1 MITLPVD
8 VVRRYPR
15 FSLYNSP
22 YPAHDAGHAID
33 LYPESNAG
41 ISPVSGVVRDTRT
54 VGCPDRSYAVEQ
66 DHLIVID
73 VDDEWA
79 NEASVDRD
87 LAARILHV
95 EPAVEPGDEV
105 TVGDS
110 LGPMIRSGFFG
121 QWVDNHVHLGFR
133 DASANPYRASG
144 SLPVGVDVD
153 VRPLA
158 WDGTGV
164 VREVGETYAL
174 LDAPTHPDPTDA
186 YAAIASDD
194 GVPLDGGLAHYA
206 GGGALGEADGAV
218 SLFGQDLGEAESRD
232 LTWNDVDVLANGTRI
247 TGLSLFASRD
257 ASFGAKLVCPDAE
270 FDVGE
275 EVAVDVVS
283 SDAPIK
289 LGVGR

>member
-1 MITLPVD
+1 MITLPGD

-22 YPAHDAGHAID
+22 YPAHDSGHAID

-41 ISPVSGVVRDTRT
+41 LSPVSGVVRDTRT
-54 VGCPDRSYAVEQ
+54 VGCPDRPYAVNH
-66 DHLIVID
+66 DHLIILD

-79 NEASVDRD
+79 NEAGVDRD
-87 LAARILHV
+87 LVARILHV
-95 EPAVEPGDEV
+95 DPVVESGDSV
-105 TVGDS
+105 AVGDS

-133 DASANPYRASG
+133 DADTNPYRASG

-174 LDAPTHPDPTDA
+174 LDAPTHPEPTAA
-186 YAAIASDD
+186 YAAIASDG

-206 GGGALGEADGAV
+206 GGGALGGADGTV
-218 SLFGQDLGEAESRD
+218 SLFGQALGEAESRN
-232 LTWNDVDVLANGTRI
+232 LAWNDVDVLANGTRI

-257 ASFGAKLVCPDAE
+257 DAFGAKLVCPDEE
-270 FDVGE
+270 FGVGE
-275 EVAVDVVS
+275 EVVVDVVP